1 MTDTDDV
8 LDANSKFYKT
18 FAAGDL
24 IAMQYIW
31 AKQHNVAVIH
41 PGWPAIHGYEKVM
54 KSWQSIFHAQGKI
67 DIKCIDAKVY
77 IMPDS
82 AFVIC
87 TELLG
92 DTKLEAT
99 NFYVKEDDVWKIIHH
114 QATPVQNDDDEET
127 PDIVVH

>member
-1 MTDTDDV
+1 MSDTDDV
-8 LDANSKFYKT
+8 LAANSKFYVT
-18 FAAGDL
+18 FAAADL

-31 AKQHNVAVIH
+31 ARQHDVAVIH
-41 PGWPAIHGYEKVM
+41 PGWPAIHGYDKVM

-67 DIKCIDAKVY
+67 DIKCIEAKVY
-77 IMPDS
+77 IMPTS

-99 NFYVKEDDVWKIIHH
+99 NFYIKEDGIWKIIHH
-114 QATPVQNDDDEET
+114 QATPVQNDDEEDA
-127 PDIVVH
+127 DIVVH

>member
-8 LDANSKFYKT
+8 LDANSKFYTT
-18 FAAGDL
+18 FAACDL
-24 IAMQYIW
+24 IAMQFIW
-31 AKQHNVAVIH
+31 AKQHDVAVIH
-41 PGWPAIHGYEKVM
+41 PGWPAVHGYEKVM
-54 KSWQSIFHAQGKI
+54 KSWQSIFQTQGKI

-77 IMPDS
+77 IMPTS

-99 NFYVKEDDVWKIIHH
+99 NFYVKEDGVWKINHH
-114 QATPVQNDDDEET
+114 QATPIQSDDEEN
-127 PDIVVH
+127 PEIVVH